1 MSETYSTLVQKDQ
14 ETEDLFFEIPPKLLK
29 ELGWETGDDI
39 NFEETDDGGLRLTK
53 VEKDG

>member
-1 MSETYSTLVQKDQ
+1 MTETHSVSVQEDPKSK
-14 ETEDLFFEIPPKLLK
+14 DLFFEIPPKLLK
-29 ELGWETGDDI
+29 ELEWKAGDDI

>member
-1 MSETYSTLVQKDQ
+1 MTETHSVSVQEDPKSK
-14 ETEDLFFEIPPKLLK
+14 DLFFEIPPKLLK
-29 ELGWETGDDI
+29 ELEWKIGDDI

>member
-1 MSETYSTLVQKDQ
+1 MSETYSVSVQEDSQSK
-14 ETEDLFFEIPPKLLK
+14 DLFFELPPKLLK